1 MLRSHRNAVLAASA
15 ALLACPFLYATLG
28 AAKAPATWR
37 SMDIVGEG
45 GTALMALV
53 WFMIVLGSR
62 PGGRVT
68 RLLAGGLAAIMLGS
82 WADCLDEFWR
92 IDKAAWWDNCLEA
105 LVPAGMAVLTVGLY
119 YWRQEQVRLTE
130 HLHKRERLFR
140 EHRAFDRLTQLADAT
155 YLREQLRRERALH
168 PEVSCALVLLDLD
181 GFHAINRMHG
191 RAEGDRVLQAVSH
204 MLLLNLRNDDLLCRY
219 AGDRFALLM
228 PGLDALAA
236 REVALH
242 LCAMVARMRHHA
254 GAQRVALTLRFGCA
268 DTREAFGADGDGVEA
283 VLAGLARRVDASAPA

>member
-1 MLRSHRNAVLAASA
+1 MPHPHRNAVLAASA
-15 ALLACPFLYATLG
+15 ALAGCLFLYAALG
-28 AAKAPATWR
+28 TAKPPALWR
-37 SMDIVGEG
+37 PMDIVGEG

-53 WFMIVLGSR
+53 WFLIVLGSR

-92 IDKAAWWDNCLEA
+92 IDKAALWDNGLEA
-105 LVPAGMAVLTVGLY
+105 LIPFGMTVLTAGLY

-140 EHRAFDRLTQLADAT
+140 EHRAFDRLTQLADAN

-168 PEVSCALVLLDLD
+168 PDASCALVLLDID
-181 GFHAINRMHG
+181 GFHAINRSHG
-191 RAEGDRVLQAVSH
+191 HAEGDRVLQAVSH

-219 AGDRFALLM
+219 AGDRFALLL
-228 PGLDALAA
+228 PGLDAPAA
-236 REVALH
+236 RDVALH
-242 LCAMVARMRHHA
+242 LCAMVERMRHHA
-254 GAQRVALTLRFGCA
+254 GGQPLALTLRFGCA
-268 DTREAFGADGDGVEA
+268 DTREAFGAEGDGVEA
-283 VLAGLARRVDASAPA
+283 VLAGLARRVDAAPA